1 MVEAI
6 VVRKGF
12 TQDLKRA
19 VPVAIIAEDGLLGIA
34 PGGQMIKRAGEFDA
48 RLGEIDSR

>member
-1 MVEAI
+1 MVEAF

-19 VPVAIIAEDGLLGIA
+19 APVAIIVEDGLLGIA
-34 PGGQMIKRAGEFDA
+34 PGRQMIKRAGEFDVKV
-48 RLGEIDSR
+48 R